1 MLNREDNMPEHI
13 ILLPKPRRLEMQEG
27 CLPLQGGQTIRL
39 AADKPAALT
48 MAGATVQRAVREAT
62 GWEWSLIAGRSGPS
76 EGVCVTIEVA
86 EADGSRPQGYSLTIS
101 PQGAAICGS
110 DPAGA
115 FYGAQTLMQLIQQ
128 FPDALPCVQIE
139 DYPDFPARGVML
151 DVSRDKVPTLTT
163 LYQLV
168 DLLASWKINQLQL
181 YTEHT
186 FAYRAHPEVWAEASP
201 ITGEDILRLDAYCR
215 ERFVELVP
223 NQNSF
228 GHMDRWLKLPR
239 YRPLA
244 EAPDGYEYPWGGRS
258 EVPFTLCPGDPG
270 SLALITELFDELL
283 PHFTSPLFNVGCDET
298 WDLGQGRSKAECE
311 ARGAE
316 RVYLDFLLKIYRLV
330 KERGRTMMFWG
341 DIILHRPE
349 LISELP
355 SDAIALEWGYEA
367 DHPFDKDGSQ
377 FQQAGV
383 PFYVCPGTS
392 SWNTIAGRTD
402 NAIGN
407 LRNAAENGLRH
418 GAIGYLNTDWGD
430 NGHLQYLPVS
440 YLGFAVGAAYS
451 WGQEAN
457 RSLPVAD
464 ALSLYAFRDS
474 AGVMGRLAYDLGNV
488 YQKAGNM
495 PGNASAL
502 FHILL
507 YGKSYDFVQQ
517 GVTLEHLTAVEA
529 AIQESIGSLDRAR
542 MARPDAALIAEEF
555 RNAAEMLIHACRFG
569 RNRLSPGSI
578 PPVELE
584 SHLRSIMGTHRQ
596 LWLARNRPGGLSDSV
611 RRLERVSESS

>member
-1 MLNREDNMPEHI
+1 
-13 ILLPKPRRLEMQEG
+13 
-27 CLPLQGGQTIRL
+27 
-39 AADKPAALT
+39 
-48 MAGATVQRAVREAT
+48 
-62 GWEWSLIAGRSGPS
+62 
-76 EGVCVTIEVA
+76 
-86 EADGSRPQGYSLTIS
+86 
-101 PQGAAICGS
+101 
-110 DPAGA
+110 
-115 FYGAQTLMQLIQQ
+115 
-128 FPDALPCVQIE
+128 
-139 DYPDFPARGVML
+139 
-151 DVSRDKVPTLTT
+151 
-163 LYQLV
+163 
-168 DLLASWKINQLQL
+168 
-181 YTEHT
+181 
-186 FAYRAHPEVWAEASP
+186 
-201 ITGEDILRLDAYCR
+201 
-215 ERFVELVP
+215 
-223 NQNSF
+223 
-228 GHMDRWLKLPR
+228 MDRWLKLPR

-270 SLALITELFDELL
+270 SLLLIADLFDELL
-283 PHFTSPLFNVGCDET
+283 PHFSSPLFNVGCDET
-298 WDLGQGRSKAECE
+298 WDLGQGRSRAKCE

-316 RVYLDFLLKIYRLV
+316 RVYLDFLLKIYHLA

-377 FQQAGV
+377 FQQAGI

-402 NAIGN
+402 NAISN
-407 LRNAAENGLRH
+407 LKNAAENGIRY

-430 NGHLQYLPVS
+430 NGHLQYLPIS

-451 WGQEAN
+451 WGMEAN
-457 RSLPVAD
+457 RSLPIAD

-474 AGVMGRLAYDLGNV
+474 ANVMGQLAYDLGNV
-488 YQKAGNM
+488 YQKAGKL

-507 YGKSYDFVQQ
+507 HGKGYDFAQQ
-517 GVTLEHLTAVEA
+517 GITLEHLNTTEA
-529 AIQESIGSLDRAR
+529 AVREIIGKLDRAR

-555 RNAAEMLIHACRFG
+555 RNAAEMLLHACYFG
-569 RNRLSPGSI
+569 RNALSPGSI
-578 PPVELE
+578 CPAEQE
-584 SHLRSIMGTHRQ
+584 AHLRALIGAHRR

-611 RRLERVSESS
+611 RRLENLSEQAR

>member
-1 MLNREDNMPEHI
+1 MPEN
-13 ILLPKPRRLEMQEG
+13 ILLLPQPRTLHTREG
-27 CLPLQGGQTIRL
+27 QLPLCAGQTIRL
-39 AADKPAALT
+39 IAPKPMGLT
-48 MAGATVQRAVREAT
+48 MAGASVQKAVREAA
-62 GWEWSLIAGRSGPS
+62 GWEWSLIAGKGGPS

-86 EADGSRPQGYSLTIS
+86 ESDSLPEQGYSLTVS
-101 PQGAAICGS
+101 PQGATIRSRAA
-110 DPAGA
+110 AGA
-115 FYGAQTLMQLIQQ
+115 FYGAQTLAQLIHQ
-128 FPDALPCVQIE
+128 FPNALPCVQIE

-151 DVSRDKVPTLTT
+151 DISRDKVPTLQT
-163 LYQLV
+163 LYELV

-201 ITGEDILRLDAYCR
+201 MTGEDILLLDAYCR

-270 SLALITELFDELL
+270 SLLLITELFDELL
-283 PHFTSPLFNVGCDET
+283 PHFSSSLFNVGCDET

-367 DHPFDKDGSQ
+367 DHPFDRDGSQ
-377 FQQAGV
+377 FQQAEI

-402 NAIGN
+402 NAINN
-407 LRNAAENGLRH
+407 LRNAAENGLTY

-430 NGHLQYLPVS
+430 NGHLQYLPIS
-440 YLGFAVGAAYS
+440 YLGFAVGAAYAWS
-451 WGQEAN
+451 LEAN
-457 RSLPVAD
+457 RSLPIAD
-464 ALSLYAFRDS
+464 ALSLHAFRDS
-474 AGVMGRLAYDLGNV
+474 ARVMGKLAYDLGNV
-488 YQKAGNM
+488 YQKAGAM

-507 YGKSYDFVQQ
+507 HGDSYDFAKQ
-517 GVTLEHLTAVEA
+517 GVTLEHLNATET
-529 AIQESIGSLDRAR
+529 SIREIIGRLDQAR

-555 RNAAEMLIHACRFG
+555 RNAAQMLVHACRFG
-569 RNRLSPGSI
+569 RSRLSPGSI
-578 PPVELE
+578 SPTELQAD
-584 SHLRSIMGTHRQ
+584 LRLLRGTHQR
-596 LWLARNRPGGLSDSV
+596 LWLARNRPGGLRDSL
-611 RRLERVSESS
+611 RRLELPGAAS